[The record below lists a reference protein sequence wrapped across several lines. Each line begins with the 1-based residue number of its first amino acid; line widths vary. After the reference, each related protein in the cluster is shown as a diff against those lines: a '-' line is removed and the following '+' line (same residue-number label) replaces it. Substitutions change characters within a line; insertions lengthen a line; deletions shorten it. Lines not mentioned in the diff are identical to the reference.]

1 MRHVAQLSAAVHAS
15 TAPKDSARAQSPDRI
30 HALGPVVGQMLRLQ
44 KTIGNLAIQRL
55 LDSAAPRT
63 KLAIGRRVGGIRLPR
78 ALEGTHT
85 ARRDAS
91 EQAHGGSESLLQ
103 RSDGEGASP
112 RVPGGGVTVIIIAAG
127 FDQTGGDEQ
136 LAELL
141 HGSERIRWSPV
152 TKDFERTARDTQS
165 SNIYGARTDDQFFGA
180 LQASP
185 GPIGRIIFIGHGAS
199 GALGLSPSGGTLNAA
214 SVSRWQASIDQQ
226 IKPKLAAGAT
236 IDLFSCEAGGD
247 EGVMQAL
254 AAAFGVCVRGYA
266 TALNWC
272 VYSPP
277 DSNVITSR
285 GRWIAGST
293 DQADPDC
300 DAPEWHE
307 GVAATVPPVQV
318 CP

>member
-1 MRHVAQLSAAVHAS
+1 MREVAQISAAARAF
-15 TAPKDSARAQSPDRI
+15 TTPKDSAQAQSPDCV
-30 HALGPVVGQMLRLQ
+30 HALDPVVGQMLRLQ

-55 LDSAAPRT
+55 LKSAAPRT
-63 KLAIGRRVGGIRLPR
+63 ELAIGLRVGGLKLPR
-78 ALEGTHT
+78 ALEVTRT
-85 ARRDAS
+85 ARRDAA
-91 EQAHGGSESLLQ
+91 EQAHCGSESLLQ
-103 RSDGEGASP
+103 RSEGEGGVAKSA
-112 RVPGGGVTVIIIAAG
+112 GGGITVIIIAAG
-127 FDQTGGDEQ
+127 FDQTGSDEQ
-136 LAELL
+136 LAEQL
-141 HGSERIRWSPV
+141 HGSGRIHWSPV

-165 SNIYGARTDDQFFGA
+165 SNIYGARTDDEFFGA

-185 GPIGRIIFIGHGAS
+185 GPIGRIVFIGHGAS
-199 GALGLSPSGGTLNAA
+199 GALGLSPSGGTLNAD

-226 IKPKLAAGAT
+226 IKPKLAAGAV

-247 EGVMQAL
+247 VGIMQTL
-254 AAAFGVCVRGYA
+254 AAAFGVCVRGYE

-300 DAPEWHE
+300 DAPEWHK
-307 GVAATVPPVQV
+307 GVAVAVPPVNV

>member
-91 EQAHGGSESLLQ
+91 EQAPGGSESLLQ

-127 FDQTGGDEQ
+127 FDQTGSDEQ

-180 LQASP
+180 LQA
-185 GPIGRIIFIGHGAS
+185 
-199 GALGLSPSGGTLNAA
+199 PSGE
-214 SVSRWQASIDQQ
+214 S
-226 IKPKLAAGAT
+226 
-236 IDLFSCEAGGD
+236 
-247 EGVMQAL
+247 
-254 AAAFGVCVRGYA
+254 
-266 TALNWC
+266 
-272 VYSPP
+272 YS
-277 DSNVITSR
+277 SAMER
-285 GRWIAGST
+285 A
-293 DQADPDC
+293 
-300 DAPEWHE
+300 
-307 GVAATVPPVQV
+307 VP
-318 CP
+318 